1 VSTVSGLVRA
11 SHPAP
16 AVAVTAIGLGLAVVW
31 GRSPAGIAVV
41 GAAVL
46 AGQLSVGWLNDYLD
60 RDRDAASGR
69 TDKPIPNGSVAAKA
83 VLVAYVASAAAVVP
97 LSFLS
102 GLIPG
107 LVHLLAVGSAWAYNA
122 ALKGT
127 VVSVLPYTVAFAAG
141 PAFVVLGVPATP
153 PWWLLAAGALLGSG
167 AHFAN
172 ALPDLAADLATGI
185 RGLPQRLGPRY
196 SWAATVVLLLAA
208 AAVLNLY
215 AVVASA
221 VILLFGRRRP
231 FQAAILVALLD
242 VVLLIVTTP

>member
-1 VSTVSGLVRA
+1 VSTVGGLVRA

-16 AVAVTAIGLGLAVVW
+16 AAAVTAISVGLAVVW
-31 GRSPAGIAVV
+31 GRSAAGIAVA

-69 TDKPIPNGSVAAKA
+69 ADKPIPAGRIGAKA
-83 VLVAYVASAAAVVP
+83 VLVAYAVSAAAVVP

-102 GLIPG
+102 GLVPG
-107 LVHLLAVGSAWAYNA
+107 LVHLLAVLSAWAYNA
-122 ALKGT
+122 YLKGT
-127 VVSVLPYTVAFAAG
+127 ALSVLPYAVSFAAG

-153 PWWLLAAGALLGSG
+153 PWWLLTAGALLGSG

-172 ALPDLAADLATGI
+172 ALPDLADDLATGV

-208 AAVLNLY
+208 GAVLTLY
-215 AVVASA
+215 AVAVSA
-221 VILLFGRRRP
+221 VVLLLGRRRP
-231 FQAAILVALLD
+231 FQAAMAVALLD
-242 VVLLIVTTP
+242 VTLLILTR

>member
-1 VSTVSGLVRA
+1 VPKVSGLVRA

-31 GRSPAGIAVV
+31 GRSPAGIAAV

-69 TDKPIPNGSVAAKA
+69 ADKPIPNGAVGAKA
-83 VLVAYVASAAAVVP
+83 VLVAYVVSAAAVVP

-102 GLIPG
+102 GLVPG
-107 LVHLLAVGSAWAYNA
+107 LVHLLAVGSAWAYNTV
-122 ALKGT
+122 LKGT
-127 VVSVLPYTVAFAAG
+127 VVSVLPYAVAFAAG

-172 ALPDLAADLATGI
+172 ALPDLDSDLATGV

-215 AVVASA
+215 AVAASA
-221 VILLFGRRRP
+221 VILFVARRHP
-231 FQAAILVALLD
+231 FQAAMAVALID
-242 VVLLIVTTP
+242 VLLLILTR

>member
-1 VSTVSGLVRA
+1 MPTASGLVRA

-16 AVAVTAIGLGLAVVW
+16 AVAVTAISVGLAVVW
-31 GRSPAGIAVV
+31 NRSPAGIAAV
-41 GAAVL
+41 GAAIL

-69 TDKPIPNGSVAAKA
+69 TDKPIPNGAVTARA
-83 VLVAYVASAAAVVP
+83 VLVAFVVSAVAVVP

-102 GLIPG
+102 GLVPG
-107 LVHLLAVGSAWAYNA
+107 VVHLLAVGSAWAYNA
-122 ALKGT
+122 YLKGT
-127 VVSVLPYTVAFAAG
+127 VLSVLPYAVSFAAG

-153 PWWLLAAGALLGSG
+153 PWWLLTAGALLGSG

-172 ALPDLAADLATGI
+172 ALPDLQADLATGI

-208 AAVLNLY
+208 GAVLNLY
-215 AVVASA
+215 AVAVSA
-221 VILLFGRRRP
+221 VVLFFGRRHP
-231 FQAAILVALLD
+231 FQAAMAVALLD
-242 VVLLIVTTP
+242 VVLLIVTR

>member
-1 VSTVSGLVRA
+1 VSTATGLVRA

-16 AVAVTAIGLGLAVVW
+16 AVAVTVITVGLAVVW
-31 GRSPAGIAVV
+31 GRSPGGIAAV
-41 GAAVL
+41 GAAIL

-69 TDKPIPNGSVAAKA
+69 PDKPIPNGEVDAKA
-83 VLVAYVASAAAVVP
+83 VLVAFAAATVALVP

-107 LVHLLAVGSAWAYNA
+107 LVHLLAVGSAWSYNA
-122 ALKGT
+122 LLKGT
-127 VVSVLPYTVAFAAG
+127 VASVLPYAVSFAAG

-172 ALPDLAADLATGI
+172 ALPDLAQDLATGV
-185 RGLPQRLGPRY
+185 RGLPHRLGPRY
-196 SWAATVVLLLAA
+196 SWAATCVLLLAA
-208 AAVLNLY
+208 AAVLNPY
-215 AVVASA
+215 AVAASA
-221 VILLFGRRRP
+221 VILFVGRRHP
-231 FQAAILVALLD
+231 FQAAMAVALIDVLLLILVK
-242 VVLLIVTTP
+242 